1 MENSPEQLN
10 GGYDESNITVLE
22 GLEAV
27 RLRPGMYIGGVDS
40 AALHHLVFE
49 IVDNSV
55 DEALAGYCNEVRVSI
70 GKDNSITV
78 EDNGRGIPVG
88 THEDEGVS
96 ALELIMTRLHAGGKF
111 DSSNYKVSG
120 GLNGVG
126 ASVVNALSSRCIVE
140 VERDGFK
147 WQQNYQEGKPDG
159 DLKQLNPSQNT
170 GTRTIFWADTSIFD
184 EIDFHFEILS
194 QRLRELAFLNHG
206 LKIILHDDRT
216 DKTQEFH
223 YEGGLATF
231 IEHLNQNKT
240 VLHEH
245 PVSFQGE
252 SEGIEMEVA
261 FQYNDTYNER
271 IYSFVN
277 NINTAEGGSHL
288 TGFKGALTRT
298 LNNYMVTNKISND
311 NDENLTG
318 EDVREGM
325 AAVISVRVIDPQ
337 FESQKK
343 IKLTNVE
350 VKGKVESLVNEHLNN
365 FLEENPTVA
374 KKIVA
379 KSLDAQRARI
389 AARKARELTRRKNVL
404 EVSSLPGK
412 LADCQ
417 ESDPALS
424 EIFLV
429 EGDSA
434 GGSAKQGRDR
444 KNQAILPLKGKI
456 LNVEKARFDK
466 MLSNDEIRTLITALG
481 TGIGREDFDITKT
494 RYHKIIV
501 MTDADVDGSHI
512 LTLILTFFYRQM
524 PEIIE
529 NGYLYIA
536 QPPLYKIKKGREEHY
551 LRDDKEMS
559 ETLIRM
565 GSKKLKLNG
574 TIRELVEDELFGTVM
589 DIKKYRDLFD
599 RMSSNL
605 QLYRLIQLMVQH
617 EVELEHAGAEHIL
630 EKLQPLVQQ
639 IPEFFIER
647 DTETGK
653 IKILLK
659 DEELEFSW
667 NQLENLSLNDYVM
680 LLQVHRNLIQI
691 LGDQGSWHLEE
702 PDKDISHTCKSWYEV
717 QEYVTNYG
725 KNGIY
730 LQRYKGLGE
739 MNPDQLWET
748 TLDPETR
755 TLKQVTIED
764 LVESDGMFTVLM
776 GDHVEPRRNFI
787 EENALRVK
795 NLDI

>member
-365 FLEENPTVA
+365 FLEENPAVA

-481 TGIGREDFDITKT
+481 TGIGREDFDITKP

-647 DTETGK
+647 DSETGK

>member
-10 GGYDESNITVLE
+10 GGYDESTITVLE

-55 DEALAGYCNEVRVSI
+55 DEALVGYCNEVRVSI

-170 GTRTIFWADTSIFD
+170 GTRTIFWADTTIFD

-277 NINTAEGGSHL
+277 NINTVEGGSHL

-365 FLEENPTVA
+365 FLEENPAVA
-374 KKIVA
+374 KKIIA

-404 EVSSLPGK
+404 EISSLPGK

>member
-277 NINTAEGGSHL
+277 NINTTEGGSHL

-365 FLEENPTVA
+365 FLEENPAVA

-647 DTETGK
+647 DSETGK